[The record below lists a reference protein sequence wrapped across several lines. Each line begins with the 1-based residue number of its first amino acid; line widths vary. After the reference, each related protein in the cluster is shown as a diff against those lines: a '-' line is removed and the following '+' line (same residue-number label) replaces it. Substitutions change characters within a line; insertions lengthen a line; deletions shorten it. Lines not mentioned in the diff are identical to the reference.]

1 VKEACF
7 NKLVTGMTVGTWVH
21 MLLLGAVV
29 VGTTNWE
36 AEAKKAKERVGVGS
50 THESPARK
58 RRLSE
63 DAVNAVEIFS
73 V

>member
-1 VKEACF
+1 
-7 NKLVTGMTVGTWVH
+7 MTVGTWVH

-36 AEAKKAKERVGVGS
+36 AEAKKAKERVGVG

-63 DAVNAVEIFS
+63 DAVNAVEILS
-73 V
+73 I